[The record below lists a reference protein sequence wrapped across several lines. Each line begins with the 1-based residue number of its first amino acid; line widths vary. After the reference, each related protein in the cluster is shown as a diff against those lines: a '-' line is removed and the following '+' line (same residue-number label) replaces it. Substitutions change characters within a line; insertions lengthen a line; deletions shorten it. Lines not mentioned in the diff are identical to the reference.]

1 MIKYFFIIIL
11 LLINLLFANSELTK
25 KEKALLDVIAFAEGT
40 GNEYNII
47 YCYRRFKDYS
57 KHPNI
62 VVCCSGI
69 CSTSAGRYQFLF
81 RTWSEI
87 SKRYDYRD
95 FKPETQDKAAIK
107 LIREKEVN
115 PNKIETYCDFY
126 LAVNRLN
133 TTWASLPNSPYGQPT
148 RTTDELWDKWKG
160 FLKKH
165 KGVKR

>member
-1 MIKYFFIIIL
+1 MIKYFFITIL

-69 CSTSAGRYQFLF
+69 CSTSAGRYQFLY
-81 RTWSEI
+81 RTW
-87 SKRYDYRD
+87 KRVAKILDLKSFNSRQ
-95 FKPETQDKAAIK
+95 QDIAAMY
-107 LIREKEVN
+107 LVSEKEVN

>member
-1 MIKYFFIIIL
+1 MIKYFFITIL